1 MSTKPTSQ
9 DTLPLDDGLHTLERK
24 QVDSHDTLLEPPDP
38 GSDTWDPDRP
48 AAAPGGHGASSDIPA
63 AAPGGFGA
71 PPDLAP
77 PEDPPLRF
85 TVLPRPVD
93 PSASTD
99 SPLPR
104 YRLEQHLG
112 RGGMGEVEAVLDN
125 DIGRLVAV
133 KRRRLGLEDAAG
145 LARFADEIRTV
156 GQLEHPNIVP
166 IHDVGV
172 DDLGRH
178 YFVMKYV
185 QGETLGD
192 IIRRLKAGDPLTHA
206 QYGFEERMR
215 VFRGMLEAVD
225 FAHDAGILHR
235 DLKPANV
242 MVGEHGEVTV
252 LDWGLARPL
261 DPEQPEP
268 APSPLSASLPADS
281 GERLS
286 DTRAGQVLGTPAY
299 MSPEQARGEP
309 LDARSDI
316 YALCV
321 MLHELIG
328 LEHYLHAYQDNQAMI
343 AGVQEVEPK
352 LLKLPRVDAQGQVPM
367 DILWYVHAGMQKDKA
382 QRYASTQAML
392 ERLDERAEGRIPIQC
407 HVTLTQRVLNEA
419 TRVAVRHPV
428 AALGGYALALV
439 AAVAALVVWAVGT
452 V

>member
-1 MSTKPTSQ
+1 MPNKPPSQ
-9 DTLPLDDGLHTLERK
+9 ATLPLGEGLHTLERP
-24 QVDSHDTLLEPPDP
+24 QPDSHDTLFEPPDP
-38 GSDTWDPDRP
+38 GSDTWDPDRRPTP
-48 AAAPGGHGASSDIPA
+48 AG
-63 AAPGGFGA
+63 APGGFGGPPRA
-71 PPDLAP
+71 DPPPDP
-77 PEDPPLRF
+77 PQRV
-85 TVLPRPVD
+85 TVRPRPGEPVATLCV
-93 PSASTD
+93 PQ
-99 SPLPR
+99 PR

-133 KRRRLGLEDAAG
+133 KRRRVGLEDAAG

-185 QGETLGD
+185 QGETLAD
-192 IIRRLKAGDPLTHA
+192 IIRRLKAADPETHA
-206 QYGFEERMR
+206 RYGFEERMR
-215 VFRGMLEAVD
+215 IFRGVLEAVD

-235 DLKPANV
+235 DLKPANI

-261 DPEQPEP
+261 DPTQPEP
-268 APSPLSASLPADS
+268 EGTAEPSVAAQDS

-321 MLHELIG
+321 ILHEFVG
-328 LEHYLHAYQDNQAMI
+328 LEHYLHAYQDSQAMI
-343 AGVQEVEPK
+343 DGVQQVEHK
-352 LLKLPRVDAQGQVPM
+352 LLKLPRHRAQGQVPM
-367 DILWYVHAGMQKDKA
+367 DILWFVHAGLHKDRA
-382 QRYASTQAML
+382 QRYPSTQAML
-392 ERLDERAEGRIPIQC
+392 LRLDERAEGRIPIQC
-407 HVTLTQRVLNEA
+407 HVTFTQRVLSEA
-419 TRVAVRHPV
+419 SRVAVRHPV
-428 AALGGYALALV
+428 AALAGYAIAAIVLVGALIGW
-439 AAVAALVVWAVGT
+439 AAG
-452 V
+452 

>member
-1 MSTKPTSQ
+1 MPAKPPSQ
-9 DTLPLDDGLHTLERK
+9 ETLPLDGEVLTLERA
-24 QVDSHDTLLEPPDP
+24 QQPAEQTLLDPPEP

-48 AAAPGGHGASSDIPA
+48 PTPA
-63 AAPGGFGA
+63 GA
-71 PPDLAP
+71 PPQ
-77 PEDPPLRF
+77 DPPLRF
-85 TVLPRPVD
+85 TVLPRPGV
-93 PSASTD
+93 PTAT
-99 SPLPR
+99 PYVPQPR
-104 YRLEQHLG
+104 YLLEQHLG

-133 KRRRLGLEDAAG
+133 KRRRVGLEDAAG

-178 YFVMKYV
+178 YFVMKYI
-185 QGETLGD
+185 QGETLAD
-192 IIRRLKAGDPLTHA
+192 VVRRLKAGDPETHA
-206 QYGFEERMR
+206 SYGFEERVR
-215 VFRGMLEAVD
+215 IFRGVLEAVH

-235 DLKPANV
+235 DLKPANI

-261 DPEQPEP
+261 DPDQPEP
-268 APSPLSASLPADS
+268 EGSPHTIPTPAADT

-321 MLHELIG
+321 IFHEFVG
-328 LEHYLHAYQDNQAMI
+328 LEHYLHAYQDSQAMI
-343 AGVQEVEPK
+343 AGVQQVEPK
-352 LLKLPRVDAQGQVPM
+352 LLKIPRNSAQGQVPM
-367 DILWYVHAGMQKDKA
+367 DLLWFVHAGLHKDRA
-382 QRYASTQAML
+382 QRYASVAAML
-392 ERLDERAEGRIPIQC
+392 HRLDERAEGRIPIQC

-419 TRVAVRHPV
+419 TRVAVRHPI
-428 AALGGYALALV
+428 AALAGY
-439 AAVAALVVWAVGT
+439 AVAAIVLAGALVGWAVS
-452 V
+452 

>member
-1 MSTKPTSQ
+1 MTTKPPSQ
-9 DTLPLDDGLHTLERK
+9 DTLPLVDGLHTLERP
-24 QVDSHDTLLEPPDP
+24 QDDAPNTLLEPPDP

-48 AAAPGGHGASSDIPA
+48 ASPEAPSRPV

-71 PPDLAP
+71 DPDLP
-77 PEDPPLRF
+77 PPQDPPLRF
-85 TVLPRPVD
+85 TVLPRAGEPVT
-93 PSASTD
+93 PT
-99 SPLPR
+99 SPQPR
-104 YRLEQHLG
+104 YRLEQQLG

-125 DIGRLVAV
+125 DIGRMVAV
-133 KRRRLGLEDAAG
+133 KRRRVGLEDAAG

-166 IHDVGV
+166 IHDVGI

-185 QGETLGD
+185 DGETLAD
-192 IIRRLKAGDPLTHA
+192 IIRHLKAGDLETHA
-206 QYGFEERMR
+206 RYGFEERMR

-261 DPEQPEP
+261 DPSQPEP
-268 APSPLSASLPADS
+268 QADPAAVGTPAES

-316 YALCV
+316 YSLCV
-321 MLHELIG
+321 MLHELVG
-328 LEHYLHAYQDNQAMI
+328 LEHYLHDYQDSQAMI
-343 AGVQEVEPK
+343 TGVQEVEPK
-352 LLKLPRVDAQGQVPM
+352 LLRLPRHAAQGQVPM
-367 DILWYVHAGMQKDKA
+367 DILWFVHAGMHKDRE
-382 QRYASTQAML
+382 QRYPSTRAML

-407 HVTLTQRVLNEA
+407 HVTFTQRVLSEL

-428 AALGGYALALV
+428 AALAGYAVAGVTLAVALV
-439 AAVAALVVWAVGT
+439 GWAVS
-452 V
+452 

>member
-1 MSTKPTSQ
+1 MSTKPPSK
-9 DTLPLDDGLHTLERK
+9 DTLPLDDGLH
-24 QVDSHDTLLEPPDP
+24 TLLEPPDP

-48 AAAPGGHGASSDIPA
+48 AAAPGGHGAISDIPA

-71 PPDLAP
+71 PPDMQSP
-77 PEDPPLRF
+77 QDPPARF
-85 TVLPRPVD
+85 TVLPRPGEAAA
-93 PSASTD
+93 PID
-99 SPLPR
+99 SPQPR
-104 YRLEQHLG
+104 YRMEQLLG

-125 DIGRLVAV
+125 DIGRMVAV
-133 KRRRLGLEDAAG
+133 KRRRMGLEDAAG

-206 QYGFEERMR
+206 QYSFEERMR
-215 VFRGMLEAVD
+215 VFRGMLEAVN

-242 MVGEHGEVTV
+242 MVGQHGEVTV

-261 DPEQPEP
+261 DPNQPEP
-268 APSPLSASLPADS
+268 APSPTTATTSTPTES
-281 GERLS
+281 GDRLS
-286 DTRAGQVLGTPAY
+286 DTRVGQVMGTPAY

-328 LEHYLHAYQDNQAMI
+328 LEHYLHEYQDSQAMI
-343 AGVQEVEPK
+343 TGVQKVEPK
-352 LLKLPRVDAQGQVPM
+352 LLKLPRNATQGQVPM
-367 DILWYVHAGMQKDKA
+367 DILWFVQAGMQKDKD
-382 QRYASTQAML
+382 QRYASTRAML
-392 ERLDERAEGRIPIQC
+392 DRLDERAEGRVPIQC
-407 HVTLTQRVLNEA
+407 HVTFTQRTLEEL
-419 TRVAVRHPV
+419 TRVAVRHPM
-428 AALGGYALALV
+428 AALGGYVMAVVAVGVALV
-439 AAVAALVVWAVGT
+439 AWAVS
-452 V
+452 